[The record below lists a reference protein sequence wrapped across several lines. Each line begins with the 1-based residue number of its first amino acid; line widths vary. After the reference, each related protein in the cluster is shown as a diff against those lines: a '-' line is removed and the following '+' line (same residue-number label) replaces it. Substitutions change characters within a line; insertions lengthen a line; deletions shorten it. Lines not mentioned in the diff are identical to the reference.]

1 MFPAISC
8 HTASDLSN
16 LLPFSQVCSAG
27 ICSLSAAICCY
38 FLQFPFCD
46 CLLFPI
52 ISCWFLICHATS
64 YPFVLILSIF
74 KKHKIAGSK
83 NSSICHRFSPLSH
96 RFSRDLRMIRGMP
109 DLALAEIRPTLV
121 RSRRA
126 CGSSRARTL
135 TRGGR
140 GVTPRR
146 HPHVVAVVRVDS
158 RE

>member
-52 ISCWFLICHATS
+52 ISCWFLIFPAIS
-64 YPFVLILSIF
+64 YLFVLILSIF
-74 KKHKIAGSK
+74 WHFLILFMLTWWSLKSYLNYLRRTIPTNFNRGGYRRRILRRQWLGSNWRYIARELYRRILRRQWLGGSWRYIAGGL
-83 NSSICHRFSPLSH
+83 C
-96 RFSRDLRMIRGMP
+96 
-109 DLALAEIRPTLV
+109 
-121 RSRRA
+121 
-126 CGSSRARTL
+126 
-135 TRGGR
+135 RGGE
-140 GVTPRR
+140 
-146 HPHVVAVVRVDS
+146 A
-158 RE
+158 EE